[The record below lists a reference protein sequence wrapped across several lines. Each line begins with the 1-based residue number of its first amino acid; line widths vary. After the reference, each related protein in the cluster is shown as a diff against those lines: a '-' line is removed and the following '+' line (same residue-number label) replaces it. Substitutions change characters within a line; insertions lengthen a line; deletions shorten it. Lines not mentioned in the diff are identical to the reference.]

1 MNSEMSKIKKNYLRK
16 ILNASLSNKDYSTVV
31 FHASFCLDEIKDI
44 IEEIKDEYHIDNV
57 IFMDFDN
64 EKIKSFFSSNP
75 TEEEIKKFIPK
86 FPKPIGNVKII
97 YFDNSITDLSYNY
110 YSDYSINYY
119 NYLEDYN
126 KEVFDKIQ
134 NLSKSDTTV
143 TVCPNKEWATS
154 LLGNEKQLDELWLK
168 INKTLL
174 DSDTAK
180 EEIEKL
186 IEQKKKLNSMKIRNL
201 YFYTDLGTDIKISL
215 NSHSIWVCEP
225 DNTDGTFN
233 FFNFPSYEIF
243 TSPNCYSAEGKIVLS
258 KKRKFY
264 YDIIIEN
271 AIFEFSKGRLIK
283 ANSNDETF
291 DSVVLNKPNKMN
303 RIGEIALVSQTSPL
317 AKSKDFYDSTLL
329 DENTGC
335 HFALGNSIDE
345 CIGIEKE
352 KINKNG
358 ARHYRYNT
366 SEYHTDL
373 VFGNDSISVEA
384 ETKGKKRVLLMEK
397 GIWKI

>member
-31 FHASFCLDEIKDI
+31 FHASFCLDEIKNI

-64 EKIKSFFSSNP
+64 EKIRSFFSSNP

-86 FPKPIGNVKII
+86 FPKLIGNVKII

-134 NLSKSDTTV
+134 NLSKSDKIV